1 MARKTKR
8 PEYVTIDIAEME
20 ALGRHPDLHAA
31 HFRLYVALSAF
42 AYGQKTWVSCGWAKV
57 KSVLGVEV
65 TNRTLQRQAKD
76 LCKAGF
82 LSRQGKD
89 DPNRAKFELTFK
101 KQLLQKEWDKQ
112 NKEDKADSTDA
123 GHSMSQGTT
132 HNVGSKRHSM
142 SGGATSYVGT
152 KRHSMSHNNTKVNTK
167 VNTESEYYSKENEE
181 DTYSEFMKLLKWDA
195 EGVTAEQVR
204 AQAMENLT
212 EEDIEVLEFDW
223 SLLQKGLKMRV
234 FSASMRANEDTQK
247 KILTMLMKVEPDLFK

>member
-1 MARKTKR
+1 MARKSKR

-20 ALGRHPDLHAA
+20 ELGKHPDLHAA

-101 KQLLQKEWDKQ
+101 KSLLQKEWDKQ

-123 GHSMSQGTT
+123 GHSMPHQKTPDA
-132 HNVGSKRHSM
+132 VSKRHSM
-142 SGGATSYVGT
+142 PQGVTPDAVS
-152 KRHSMSHNNTKVNTK
+152 KRHSMPHNNTKVNTK

-181 DTYSEFMKLLKWDA
+181 DTFSEFMKLLKWDA
-195 EGVTAEQVR
+195 EGVTVEKVR
-204 AQAMENLT
+204 AQAMEKLT

-223 SLLQKGLKMRV
+223 SILQKDLKVRM
-234 FSASMRANEDTQK
+234 FHALEHTDEDTK
-247 KILTMLMKVEPDLFK
+247 RKILAMLRRVGELP

>member
-1 MARKTKR
+1 MARKSKR

-20 ALGRHPDLHAA
+20 ELGKHPDLHAA

-57 KSVLGVEV
+57 KSVLGIEV

-76 LCKAGF
+76 LCKAGL

-89 DPNRAKFELTFK
+89 NPDWAKFELTFK
-101 KQLLQKEWDKQ
+101 KSLLQKEWDKQ

-132 HNVGSKRHSM
+132 PYVGSKRHSM
-142 SGGATSYVGT
+142 SGGATPYVGT

-181 DTYSEFMKLLKWDA
+181 DTFSEFMKLLKWDA

-204 AQAMENLT
+204 AQAMEKLT

-223 SLLQKGLKMRV
+223 SILHHDLKVRM
-234 FSASMRANEDTQK
+234 FHALEHTDESTKK
-247 KILTMLMKVEPDLFK
+247 KILALCRRVGELG

>member
-1 MARKTKR
+1 
-8 PEYVTIDIAEME
+8 
-20 ALGRHPDLHAA
+20 
-31 HFRLYVALSAF
+31 
-42 AYGQKTWVSCGWAKV
+42 
-57 KSVLGVEV
+57 
-65 TNRTLQRQAKD
+65 
-76 LCKAGF
+76 
-82 LSRQGKD
+82 
-89 DPNRAKFELTFK
+89 
-101 KQLLQKEWDKQ
+101 
-112 NKEDKADSTDA
+112 
-123 GHSMSQGTT
+123 MSQGTT

>member
-20 ALGRHPDLHAA
+20 ALGKHPDLHAA

-101 KQLLQKEWDKQ
+101 KSVLQKGWDKQ
-112 NKEDKADSTDA
+112 NTEDKADSTDA
-123 GHSMSQGTT
+123 GHSMSQGAT

-142 SGGATSYVGT
+142 SGGATFHVGT

-167 VNTESEYYSKENEE
+167 VNTESEYYSKENEQ

-195 EGVTAEQVR
+195 EGVTAKQVR
-204 AQAMENLT
+204 AQAMEKLT
-212 EEDIEVLEFDW
+212 EEDIEILEFDW
-223 SLLQKGLKMRV
+223 GTMQPNLKVRVLECTDYLNEGTKKNLVSMLQRLG
-234 FSASMRANEDTQK
+234 D
-247 KILTMLMKVEPDLFK
+247 IP

>member
-20 ALGRHPDLHAA
+20 ALGKHPDLHAA

-101 KQLLQKEWDKQ
+101 KSLLQKEWDKQ

-142 SGGATSYVGT
+142 SGGATSHVGT

-167 VNTESEYYSKENEE
+167 VNTESEYYSKENEQ

-195 EGVTAEQVR
+195 EGITAKQVR
-204 AQAMENLT
+204 AQAMDKLT

-223 SLLQKGLKMRV
+223 GTMQPNLKVRVLECTDYLHEDTKKNLVSMLQKLGEL
-234 FSASMRANEDTQK
+234 
-247 KILTMLMKVEPDLFK
+247 P